1 MAALKRLGTI
11 DATPELFA
19 VIVSNLLPLVG
30 VLVLEWNAAT
40 LVTVYW
46 FELGVM
52 CFWALIRALF
62 AGRPSEFDPE
72 MYLLGALV
80 DRPVSV
86 PISRT
91 GLEIRLSTLPIFA
104 LSVPILSLVW
114 FVAGTVTVGLVGGHA
129 LESNAIETVAL
140 ATIVIFLTEGSRTGL
155 EYFYRRGYRE
165 RNAQTA
171 VHGVFWRVG
180 VLFLVGLCTAVLAV
194 GADPS
199 VASDESIAAV
209 DPTIVGLPL
218 LIGIVLVKSG
228 FDLADVYRD
237 RLAALEESIGEHFD
251 SEGTPATPGNT
262 PTTHGHTPPT
272 PDPIDDSLPDAG
284 KRVRPP
290 VGGRLLATVVHA
302 KRYPKIW
309 FVGVFIAAGGLLF
322 AFDGAWSIVAG
333 SGVVAV
339 AVIALLIHLDYWLR
353 YAFVEYRIDDDAIV
367 GYDRLFRQ
375 PVWHIEP
382 EDQHTVRIERDWID
396 GWLETATVVVER
408 PDTGRTLRLPRV
420 GDPAVILKVFDRQ
433 SDESIR
439 TKPTR
444 SSLPKRP

>member
-1 MAALKRLGTI
+1 MAPLERLRTI

-19 VIVSNLLPLVG
+19 VIVSGLLPLVG
-30 VLVLEWNAAT
+30 VLLLEWNAAT

-46 FELGVM
+46 FELAVM
-52 CFWALIRALF
+52 CFWALVRALF

-86 PISRT
+86 PIPRT
-91 GLEIRLSTLPIFA
+91 GFGIRLSTLPIFA
-104 LSVPILSLVW
+104 MAVPILSLIW
-114 FVAGTVTVGLVGGHA
+114 FATGAVTVGLVGGHA
-129 LESNAIETVAL
+129 LESSAIETGVL
-140 ATIVIFLTEGSRTGL
+140 AAGVLFLTEGSRTGL
-155 EYFYRRGYRE
+155 EYFYRQGYRE
-165 RNAQTA
+165 HSAQTA
-171 VHGVFWRVG
+171 VRGVIWRIG
-180 VLFLVGLCTAVLAV
+180 VLFIVGLCIAVLAV
-194 GADPS
+194 GADPT

-237 RLAALEESIGEHFD
+237 RLVALEESIGEHFD
-251 SEGTPATPGNT
+251 SGHDPATPGNT
-262 PTTHGHTPPT
+262 PTTHKHAPATT
-272 PDPIDDSLPDAG
+272 EPIDGSVPDTA

-290 VGGRLLATVVHA
+290 VGGRLLATRAHL
-302 KRYPKIW
+302 KRYPNLW

-333 SGVVAV
+333 FGVVAI
-339 AVIALLIHLDYWLR
+339 AVTALSIHLDYWLR

-375 PVWHIEP
+375 PVWHIGTG
-382 EDQHTVRIERDWID
+382 DQHTARIERDWID
-396 GWLETATVVVER
+396 GRLETATVVVER
-408 PDTGRTLRLPRV
+408 PDTGRTLWLPRV
-420 GDPAVILKVFDRQ
+420 GDPAAILEVLDRQ
-433 SDESIR
+433 SHESTR
-439 TKPTR
+439 TKSDR
-444 SSLPKRP
+444 SRPSKGP

>member
-1 MAALKRLGTI
+1 MVALERLRTTG
-11 DATPELFA
+11 ATPELVA

-30 VLVLEWNAAT
+30 VLLLEWNAAT

-46 FELGVM
+46 FELGVL
-52 CFWALIRALF
+52 CFWALVRALF

-86 PISRT
+86 PIPRT

-104 LSVPILSLVW
+104 MAVPILSLIW
-114 FVAGTVTVGLVGGHA
+114 FATGAVTVGLVGGHA
-129 LESNAIETVAL
+129 LESSAIETGVL
-140 ATIVIFLTEGSRTGL
+140 AVGVLFLTEGSRTGL
-155 EYFYRRGYRE
+155 EYFYRQGYRE
-165 RNAQTA
+165 HSAQTA
-171 VHGVFWRVG
+171 VRGVIWRIG
-180 VLFLVGLCTAVLAV
+180 VLFIVGLCIAVLAV
-194 GADPS
+194 GADPA

-237 RLAALEESIGEHFD
+237 RLAALGKSIGEHFD
-251 SEGTPATPGNT
+251 SGETPATPGNT
-262 PTTHGHTPPT
+262 PTAHAHTPAT
-272 PDPIDDSLPDAG
+272 PEPIDDSVPDAE

-290 VGGRLLATVVHA
+290 VGGRLLVPWAHL
-302 KRYPKIW
+302 KRYPNLW

-333 SGVVAV
+333 FGVVAV
-339 AVIALLIHLDYWLR
+339 AVTTLSIHLDYWLR

-375 PVWHIEP
+375 PVWHIETSG
-382 EDQHTVRIERDWID
+382 QHTARLERDWID
-396 GWLETATVVVER
+396 GRLETATVIVEH
-408 PDTGRTLRLPRV
+408 PATDRTLWLPRAC
-420 GDPAVILKVFDRQ
+420 DPAAILEVLDRQ
-433 SDESIR
+433 SDESVR
-439 TKPTR
+439 AKSNR
-444 SSLPKRP
+444 SSPSKGS